1 MTSIMSTTMTTTKG
15 IAAAAAVTLLAGL
28 GTAVGATS
36 SQAQTNAHTPA
47 TASKAAG
54 FEVTAK
60 VSNAEPEQGDRI
72 KIRGSVKPARP
83 GSEVVL
89 QKRYGTTGGARS
101 PRCRRWPRTAP
112 GRPAR

>member
-1 MTSIMSTTMTTTKG
+1 MTSTITTMTTMTTTKG

-72 KIRGSVKPARP
+72 KSAARHRGRITAFA
-83 GSEVVL
+83 L
-89 QKRYGTTGGARS
+89 QLLTS
-101 PRCRRWPRTAP
+101 RRTVMPCAT
-112 GRPAR
+112 